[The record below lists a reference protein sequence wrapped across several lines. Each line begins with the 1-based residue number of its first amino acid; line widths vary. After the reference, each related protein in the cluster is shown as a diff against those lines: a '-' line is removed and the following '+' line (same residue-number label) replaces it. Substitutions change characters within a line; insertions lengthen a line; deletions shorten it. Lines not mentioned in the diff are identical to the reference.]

1 MKRSR
6 RAASRGV
13 DRFFLFCHFRLVWP
27 ENRFSGIH
35 LGPPCH
41 TITCPIVHPNTMQ
54 HALGAVLCVCKRWG
68 VFGNVWGCLQPDM
81 WFGDHLRVGPSQRGS
96 DHKLA
101 PRYPKTPPKHPHT
114 LIYASYGVYTWCMRL
129 WDAYGASA
137 GLYMADKYAYVIP
150 TCF

>member
-13 DRFFLFCHFRLVWP
+13 VRFFSFLPFSTFMAGKPLFWDLVGLANHP
-27 ENRFSGIH
+27 TRPH

-101 PRYPKTPPKHPHT
+101 PRYPQTPPHANICFIWC
-114 LIYASYGVYTWCMRL
+114 IYMVYEVVGCVWCQR
-129 WDAYGASA
+129 WAVHGR
-137 GLYMADKYAYVIP
+137 
-150 TCF
+150 

>member
-1 MKRSR
+1 
-6 RAASRGV
+6 
-13 DRFFLFCHFRLVWP
+13 
-27 ENRFSGIH
+27 
-35 LGPPCH
+35 
-41 TITCPIVHPNTMQ
+41 
-54 HALGAVLCVCKRWG
+54 
-68 VFGNVWGCLQPDM
+68 M

-96 DHKLA
+96 DHNLA
-101 PRYPKTPPKHPHT
+101 PRYPQTLPKHPHT